1 MRQVRSG
8 EGSAGR
14 FINDPA
20 LYNNAN
26 EIAIQMR
33 AIAEDI
39 RAGRGT
45 AGKLV
50 TDDELYNRINRTADR
65 LDKSVDQINLMIG
78 EINAGRGTR

>member
-1 MRQVRSG
+1 
-8 EGSAGR
+8 
-14 FINDPA
+14 
-20 LYNNAN
+20 
-26 EIAIQMR
+26 MR

-65 LDKSVDQINLMIG
+65 LDKSVDQINS
-78 EINAGRGTR
+78 